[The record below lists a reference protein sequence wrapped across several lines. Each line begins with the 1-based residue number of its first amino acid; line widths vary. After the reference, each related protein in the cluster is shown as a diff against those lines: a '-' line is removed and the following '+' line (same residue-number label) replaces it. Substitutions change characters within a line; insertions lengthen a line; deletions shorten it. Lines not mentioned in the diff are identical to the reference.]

1 MYMSQLTFAQM
12 QPSSDR
18 EASQKL
24 ATVVVPPLEGEYLYS
39 YAALQPPSLAVGSIV
54 TVPLGRRSVSG
65 FVVSVDS
72 AREQTSL
79 REMEQRNIKVK
90 SIDTTSMPIP
100 GFDAEHLA
108 FFEWMAKY
116 YVEPLS
122 QILDLAIPTPAFGRA
137 DPLLRIT
144 PGIEIPKLGASQI
157 RIVEYLSSLDTWIPS
172 SQVRDNCDA
181 SSATISSL
189 VKKGVVTQRTSFEE
203 PAEKA
208 PTWSEHSLWDSL
220 TDEQQTAARDI
231 TVHVKSGEFRSFLL
245 HGVTGSGKT
254 EVYLEAIIEA
264 LKLGKSALVMVPEIA
279 LTPQLTDRFEA
290 RLKQRIAVLHSNMK
304 PRERWS
310 HWTDLLTGKVKVV
323 IGARSALFAPIKNVG
338 IVVVD
343 EEHDSSF
350 KQGEGIRYQA
360 RDLALVRAKLSKC
373 PVVLG
378 SATPSLETFHNA
390 KTGKHCYQSL
400 SRRFFKSD
408 ALKYQLIDLSAIK
421 PWEMPSKSISLPFL
435 EGLRKTLA
443 RGEQAFV
450 LYNRRGFASYL
461 QCNKCEH
468 VLGCPHCSVTLTYH
482 RKPNSLLCHF
492 CGFSSV
498 PPVVCPGCGA
508 SENSDPLA
516 AEKDVLF
523 AQRGAGTER
532 VHEEL
537 CQLLPSARIAKL
549 DRDVAASLEDYT
561 QVLSDVREKKIDIL
575 VGTQMIAKGHD
586 LPLVT
591 FVGVVDC
598 DVGLHMPD
606 FRAAERA
613 FQLLTQVAG
622 RAGRRERPGFVVL
635 QTRVPRHASL
645 QMTIASNYE
654 GFAEIE
660 LNLRRELRYPPFQK
674 LLRVVISAEDRAQAQ
689 RQSVAIAS
697 RGQTVASALSVIMLG
712 PAPAPIEKV
721 RNMWR
726 YHILF
731 KADSTPTLQHLMKKL
746 KEENDAPKQ
755 IRVVFDIDPQDML

>member
-1 MYMSQLTFAQM
+1 MHEMDQ
-12 QPSSDR
+12 R
-18 EASQKL
+18 
-24 ATVVVPPLEGEYLYS
+24 
-39 YAALQPPSLAVGSIV
+39 SI
-54 TVPLGRRSVSG
+54 R
-65 FVVSVDS
+65 
-72 AREQTSL
+72 
-79 REMEQRNIKVK
+79 VK
-90 SIDTTSMPIP
+90 SIDDTCRSIH
-100 GFDAEHLA
+100 GFDSEHLE

-122 QILDLAIPTPAFGRA
+122 QILDLAVPTPAFGRTE
-137 DPLLRIT
+137 PLLRIAS
-144 PGIEIPKLGASQI
+144 GIELPKLGSLQM
-157 RIVEYLSSLDTWIPS
+157 RIVEYLSSLDSWIPAS
-172 SQVRDNCDA
+172 NVRQSCGA
-181 SSATISSL
+181 SSASVASL
-189 VKKGVVTQRTSFEE
+189 VKKGIVIQKTAAEE
-203 PAEKA
+203 TAEKLSDWGA
-208 PTWSEHSLWDSL
+208 HSQWESL
-220 TDEQQTAARDI
+220 TDEQRSAAQEI
-231 TVHVKSGEFRSFLL
+231 NLCLKKGEYRSFLL

-279 LTPQLTDRFEA
+279 LTPQLTDRFEV
-290 RLKQRIAVLHSNMK
+290 RLKQRVAVLHSNMK

-310 HWTDLLTGKVKVV
+310 HWTNLLCGKVKVV
-323 IGARSALFAPIKNVG
+323 IGARSALFAPVKNLG
-338 IVVVD
+338 VVIVD

-378 SATPSLETFHNA
+378 SATPCLETFHNA
-390 KTGKHCYQSL
+390 KTGKHTYQNL
-400 SRRFFKSD
+400 SQRFFKSD
-408 ALKYQLIDLSAIK
+408 ALKYELIDLSAIK
-421 PWEMPSKSISLPFL
+421 PWEMPSRSISLPFL

-461 QCNKCEH
+461 QCNSCEH

-498 PPVVCPGCGA
+498 PPLVCPGCGV
-508 SENSDPLA
+508 SGSNDPLA
-516 AEKDVLF
+516 TEKESLF

-537 CQLLPSARIAKL
+537 SLLLPAARIAKL
-549 DRDVAASLEDYT
+549 DRDVAASLEDYA
-561 QVLSDVREKKIDIL
+561 QVLADVREKKIDIL

-622 RAGRRERPGFVVL
+622 RAGRRKLPGFVVL

-645 QMTIASNYE
+645 QMTVCADYKR
-654 GFAEIE
+654 FAEGE
-660 LNLRRELRYPPFQK
+660 LNQRRELRYPPFQK
-674 LLRVVISAEDRAQAQ
+674 LLRVIISAEERSLAQ
-689 RQSVAIAS
+689 RQSLAIAS
-697 RGQTVASALSVIMLG
+697 RSHVLAASLRVTMLG

-721 RNMWR
+721 RNLWR

-731 KADSTPTLQHLMKKL
+731 KAESTPTLQHLMRKL
-746 KEENDAPKQ
+746 KEGNDSPKQ
-755 IRVVFDIDPQDML
+755 VRVIFDIDPQDML

>member
-1 MYMSQLTFAQM
+1 MSQLSFANM
-12 QPSSDR
+12 QTSLRGGSSR
-18 EASQKL
+18 KL
-24 ATVVVPPLEGEYLYS
+24 ASVVIPPLEGEYLYS
-39 YAALQPPSLAVGSIV
+39 FDPSEHPSLAVGSIV
-54 TVPLGRRSVSG
+54 MVPLGRRSVSG
-65 FVVSVDS
+65 FVVSADS
-72 AREQTSL
+72 AQEQVSL
-79 REMEQRNIKVK
+79 REMEQRNIRIK
-90 SIDTTSMPIP
+90 SVLADSKPIR
-100 GFDAEHLA
+100 GFDAEHLV
-108 FFEWMAKY
+108 FFEWMSKY
-116 YVEPLS
+116 YSEPLS
-122 QILDLAIPTPAFGRA
+122 QILDLAIPTPAFGRI
-137 DPLLRIT
+137 DPLLRIA
-144 PGIEIPKLGASQI
+144 PKIEIPKLGASQI
-157 RIVEYLSSLDTWIPS
+157 RIVEYLSTQDTWTPT
-172 SQVRDNCDA
+172 SQVRDACDT

-189 VKKGVVTQRTSFEE
+189 LKKGIILQRMPSEDSCRE
-203 PAEKA
+203 SVN
-208 PTWSEHSLWDSL
+208 WHEHSLWEHL
-220 TDEQQTAARDI
+220 TDEQKSAAEAI
-231 TVHVKSGEFRSFLL
+231 CSYVKNGEYRSFLL

-254 EVYLEAIIEA
+254 EVYLEVIIEA

-290 RLKQRIAVLHSNMK
+290 RLKQRVAVLHSNMK

-310 HWTDLLTGKVKVV
+310 HWTDLLTGKVQVV
-323 IGARSALFAPIKNVG
+323 IGARSALFAPLKNLGV
-338 IVVVD
+338 VVVD

-390 KTGKHCYQSL
+390 KIAKHTYQNL

-408 ALKYQLIDLSAIK
+408 ALKFELIDLSKIK

-435 EGLRKTLA
+435 KGLRTALT

-492 CGFSSV
+492 CGFSAV
-498 PPVVCPGCGA
+498 PPLICPSCGA
-508 SENSDPLA
+508 SDTSNPLA
-516 AEKDVLF
+516 TKEEDLF

-537 CQLLPSARIAKL
+537 SQLLPSARIAKL

-586 LPLVT
+586 LPHVT

-622 RAGRRERPGFVVL
+622 RAGRRELQGFVVL
-635 QTRVPRHASL
+635 QTRVPNHTSL
-645 QMTIASNYE
+645 QMTMAADYE
-654 GFAEIE
+654 QFAEIE
-660 LNLRRELRYPPFQK
+660 LKLRRDLRYPPFQR
-674 LLRVVISAEDRAQAQ
+674 LLRIIISAEDRAQAQ
-689 RQSVAIAS
+689 RHSITLASHGQVIA
-697 RGQTVASALSVIMLG
+697 ASLGVVMLG

-726 YHILF
+726 YHLLF
-731 KADSTPTLQHLMKKL
+731 KADSTPMLQHLMKKL
-746 KEENDAPKQ
+746 KEIHDYPKQ
-755 IRVVFDIDPQDML
+755 VRVIFDIDPQDML

>member
-1 MYMSQLTFAQM
+1 MSQLSFAHM
-12 QPSSDR
+12 QPSADVV
-18 EASQKL
+18 ASKKL
-24 ATVVVPPLEGEYLYS
+24 ASVVIPPLDGEYLYS
-39 YAALQPPSLAVGSIV
+39 FDASEDRPLAVGSIV
-54 TVPLGRRSVSG
+54 TVPLGRRSVYG
-65 FVVSVDS
+65 FVVSLDS
-72 AREQTSL
+72 AREQKSL
-79 REMEQRNIKVK
+79 LEMEQRHIKIK
-90 SIDTTSMPIP
+90 SIDMTSKPIR
-100 GFDAEHLA
+100 GFDPEHLA

-137 DPLLRIT
+137 DPLLRIAHE
-144 PGIEIPKLGASQI
+144 IELPKLGASQM
-157 RIVEYLSSLDTWIPS
+157 RIVEYLSSLDSWTPTSHI
-172 SQVRDNCDA
+172 RDSCDA
-181 SSATISSL
+181 SSASISSL
-189 VKKGVVTQRTSFEE
+189 IKKGIVLQRISLEDSAEESFDWGER
-203 PAEKA
+203 
-208 PTWSEHSLWDSL
+208 SLWESL
-220 TDEQQTAARDI
+220 TEEQKSATREI
-231 TVHVKSGEFRSFLL
+231 TDLVKSGEYKSFLL

-290 RLKQRIAVLHSNMK
+290 RLKQRVAVLHSNMK

-310 HWTDLLTGKVKVV
+310 HWTNLLSGKVKVV
-323 IGARSALFAPIKNVG
+323 IGARSALFAPVQNLG
-338 IVVVD
+338 IVIID

-350 KQGEGIRYQA
+350 KQGEGIRYHA

-390 KTGKHCYQSL
+390 KTGKHVYQTL
-400 SRRFFKSD
+400 SQRFFRSD
-408 ALKYQLIDLSAIK
+408 ALKYELIDLSAIK
-421 PWEMPSKSISLPFL
+421 PWEMPSRGISLSFL

-461 QCNKCEH
+461 QCNTCEH

-492 CGFSSV
+492 CGFSSI
-498 PPVVCPGCGA
+498 PPIVCPSCGA
-508 SENSDPLA
+508 YDNADPLA
-516 AEKDVLF
+516 PEKEALF

-635 QTRVPRHASL
+635 QTRVPRHTSL
-645 QMTIASNYE
+645 QMTIAADYKR
-654 GFAEIE
+654 FAEIE

-674 LLRVVISAEDRAQAQ
+674 LLRVVISAEERALAQ
-689 RQSVAIAS
+689 RQSIAIAS
-697 RGQTVASALSVIMLG
+697 RGQTIAASLGVTMLG

-731 KADSTPTLQHLMKKL
+731 KAESTPTLQHLMRKL
-746 KEENDAPKQ
+746 KEENDSPKQ

>member
-1 MYMSQLTFAQM
+1 M
-12 QPSSDR
+12 QTSSDR
-18 EASQKL
+18 DSSKKL
-24 ATVVVPPLEGEYLYS
+24 ASVVIPPLEGEYLYS
-39 YAALQPPSLAVGSIV
+39 FEASEDPSLAVGSIV
-54 TVPLGRRSVSG
+54 TVPLGRRSVYG
-65 FVVSVDS
+65 FVLSVDS
-72 AREQTSL
+72 VREQTSL
-79 REMEQRNIKVK
+79 REMKQRNIKVK
-90 SIDTTSMPIP
+90 SIDMSSKPIR
-100 GFDAEHLA
+100 GFELEHLE

-116 YVEPLS
+116 YAEPLS

-137 DPLLRIT
+137 DPFLRIA
-144 PGIEIPKLGASQI
+144 PGIELPKLGASQM
-157 RIVEYLSSLDTWIPS
+157 RIVEHLSSLDSWAPASHVKET
-172 SQVRDNCDA
+172 CDV

-189 VKKGVVTQRTSFEE
+189 VKKGVVIQRASLEE
-203 PAEKA
+203 SAEESVD
-208 PTWSEHSLWDSL
+208 WSELSLWSTL
-220 TDEQQTAARDI
+220 TDEQKAAAQGV
-231 TVHVKSGEFRSFLL
+231 TTLVKSGEYKSFLL

-279 LTPQLTDRFEA
+279 LTPQLTDRFAA

-323 IGARSALFAPIKNVG
+323 IGARSALFAPVRNLG

-350 KQGEGIRYQA
+350 KQGEGIRYHA
-360 RDLALVRAKLSKC
+360 RDLALVRAKLSRC

-390 KTGKHCYQSL
+390 KAGKHTYQTL
-400 SRRFFKSD
+400 SQRFFRSD

-482 RKPNSLLCHF
+482 LKPNSLLCHF
-492 CGFSSV
+492 CGFSSI
-498 PPVVCPGCGA
+498 PPLVCPGCGA
-508 SENSDPLA
+508 SDNRDPLA
-516 AEKDVLF
+516 AEVEALF

-537 CQLLPSARIAKL
+537 CELLPSARIAKL

-561 QVLSDVREKKIDIL
+561 QVLSDVREKRVDIL

-635 QTRVPRHASL
+635 QTRVPRHTSL
-645 QMTIASNYE
+645 QMTIASDYE
-654 GFAEIE
+654 RFAEIE

-674 LLRVVISAEDRAQAQ
+674 LLRIVISAEERAHAQ
-689 RQSVAIAS
+689 RQSIAIAS
-697 RGQTVASALSVIMLG
+697 RGQAIAASMGATMLG

-731 KADSTPTLQHLMKKL
+731 KTESTPTLQHLMKKL
-746 KEENDAPKQ
+746 KEEHDSPKPV
-755 IRVVFDIDPQDML
+755 RVVFDIDPQDML